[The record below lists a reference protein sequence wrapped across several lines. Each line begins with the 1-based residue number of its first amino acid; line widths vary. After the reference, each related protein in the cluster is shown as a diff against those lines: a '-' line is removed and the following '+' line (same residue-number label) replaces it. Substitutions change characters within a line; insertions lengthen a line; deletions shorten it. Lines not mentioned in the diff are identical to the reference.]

1 MVVIGNEKGMVLKM
15 RTERGR
21 EKRREERKGVSGWV
35 RCPFTNLE
43 VELKGERNGG
53 HGFI

>member
-1 MVVIGNEKGMVLKM
+1 VRMVLKM

-21 EKRREERKGVSGWV
+21 EKRREEGVSGWV